1 MTPGTKIRAL
11 VVDDEP
17 VARDRVVRLLQQ
29 QADIELVGQCSNGLE
44 TVTAIEQL
52 SPDLVFLDVQMPEMD
67 GFEVVRALEA
77 GHVPAVVFVTAYDE
91 YAVRAFEVHAL
102 DYLLKPFSSMRFRA
116 MLAHARDQL
125 YRRRAGELG
134 RKLLSLAPTLWEKSE
149 KSEKSEK
156 AEKSDRPDNASVT
169 RPERLLVRSA
179 GRVHFVRTSEIEWCE
194 AAGNYVRLHV
204 GQESHLFR
212 ETMNSLESK
221 LDPRHFVRIHR
232 STIVNVEQIEQLQSS
247 LGGESTVILR
257 NGVTLTLSRGY
268 RETFQERFGKSQ

>member
-29 QADIELVGQCSNGLE
+29 QDDIELVGQCSNGIE
-44 TVTAIEQL
+44 TVTAIERL

-67 GFEVVRALEA
+67 GFEVVRALD
-77 GHVPAVVFVTAYDE
+77 GRHVPAVVFVTAYDE
-91 YAVRAFEVHAL
+91 YALRAFEVHAL
-102 DYLLKPFSSMRFRA
+102 DYLLKPFSSVRFRA
-116 MLAHARDQL
+116 TLAHARDQL
-125 YRRRAGELG
+125 HRHRAGELG
-134 RKLLSLAPTLWEKSE
+134 RKLMTLAPTLWERSE
-149 KSEKSEK
+149 KPDQPDP
-156 AEKSDRPDNASVT
+156 AERSHVG

-179 GRVHFVRTSEIEWCE
+179 GRVHFVRTAEIEWCE

-212 ETMNSLESK
+212 ETMNTLESK

-232 STIVNVEQIEQLQSS
+232 STIVNVEQIEQLRSS
-247 LGGESTVILR
+247 LGGENTVVLR
-257 NGVTLTLSRGY
+257 NGVKLTLSRGY
-268 RETFQERFGKSQ
+268 RESFQERVGRSV

>member
-1 MTPGTKIRAL
+1 MTLETKRAKIRAL

-44 TVTAIEQL
+44 TVTAIERL
-52 SPDLVFLDVQMPEMD
+52 APDLVFLDVQMPEMD

-77 GHVPAVVFVTAYDE
+77 THVPAVVFITAYDE

-116 MLAHARDQL
+116 TLAHARDQL
-125 YRRRAGELG
+125 HRHRAGELG
-134 RKLLSLAPTLWEKSE
+134 RKLLTLAPSLWDKPDKQAQSE
-149 KSEKSEK
+149 T
-156 AEKSDRPDNASVT
+156 PDKPA
-169 RPERLLVRSA
+169 RAGPERLLVRSA
-179 GRVHFVRTSEIEWCE
+179 GRVHFVRTSDIEWCE

-221 LDPRHFVRIHR
+221 LDARRFVRIHR
-232 STIVNVEQIEQLQSS
+232 STIVNVEQIEQLRSS
-247 LGGESTVILR
+247 LGGESIVLLR
-257 NGVTLTLSRGY
+257 NGVRLTLSRGY
-268 RETFQERFGKSQ
+268 REGFQERVGKSV

>member
-1 MTPGTKIRAL
+1 MTPDAKPPKIRAL

-29 QADIELVGQCSNGLE
+29 QGDIELVGECSNGLE

-102 DYLLKPFSSMRFRA
+102 DYLLKPFSSIRFRA
-116 MLAHARDQL
+116 TLAHARDQL
-125 YRRRAGELG
+125 HRHHAGELG
-134 RKLLSLAPTLWEKSE
+134 RKLLTLAPTLWDK
-149 KSEKSEK
+149 
-156 AEKSDRPDNASVT
+156 PGGT

-179 GRVHFVRTSEIEWCE
+179 GRVHFVRTAEIEWCE

-221 LDPRHFVRIHR
+221 LDPRRFVRIHR
-232 STIVNVEQIEQLQSS
+232 STIVNVEQIEQLRSA
-247 LGGESTVILR
+247 LGGESTVWLR
-257 NGVTLTLSRGY
+257 SGVKLTLSRGY
-268 RETFQERFGKSQ
+268 RDSFQERFGKTVE

>member
-1 MTPGTKIRAL
+1 MNLGTPEPKITKIRAL

-44 TVTAIEQL
+44 TVTAIERL
-52 SPDLVFLDVQMPEMD
+52 SPDLVFLDVQMPEMN

-116 MLAHARDQL
+116 TLAHARDQL
-125 YRRRAGELG
+125 HRHRAGELG
-134 RKLLSLAPTLWEKSE
+134 RKLLTLAPALWDK
-149 KSEKSEK
+149 
-156 AEKSDRPDNASVT
+156 PGGG

-179 GRVHFVRTSEIEWCE
+179 GRVHFVRTAEIEWCE

-221 LDPRHFVRIHR
+221 LDPQHFVRIHR
-232 STIVNVEQIEQLQSS
+232 STIVNVEQIEQLRSS
-247 LGGESTVILR
+247 LGGESTVLLR
-257 NGVTLTLSRGY
+257 NGVKLTLSRGY
-268 RETFQERFGKSQ
+268 RESFQERLGKSL

>member
-1 MTPGTKIRAL
+1 MTFSQKIRAL

-29 QADIELVGQCSNGLE
+29 QSDIELVGQCSNGLE
-44 TVTAIEQL
+44 TVTAIERL

-67 GFEVVRALEA
+67 GFEVVKALDA
-77 GHVPAVVFVTAYDE
+77 RHVPAVVFVTAYDE
-91 YAVRAFEVHAL
+91 YALRAFEVHAL

-116 MLAHARDQL
+116 TLAHARDQL
-125 YRRRAGELG
+125 HRRRAGELG
-134 RKLLSLAPTLWEKSE
+134 RKLLTLAPTLWERPEGSE
-149 KSEKSEK
+149 
-156 AEKSDRPDNASVT
+156 RPDNVDRADRPNGN

-179 GRVHFVRTSEIEWCE
+179 GRVHFVRTAEIEWCE

-204 GQESHLFR
+204 GRESHLFR

-232 STIVNVEQIEQLQSS
+232 STIVNVEQIEELRSS
-247 LGGESTVILR
+247 LGGESTVALR
-257 NGVTLTLSRGY
+257 NGVALTLSRGY
-268 RETFQERFGKSQ
+268 RESFQKSLGKSL

>member
-1 MTPGTKIRAL
+1 MTPGSKIRAL

-67 GFEVVRALEA
+67 GFEVVRALDA

-116 MLAHARDQL
+116 TLAHARDQL
-125 YRRRAGELG
+125 NRYRAGELG
-134 RKLLSLAPTLWEKSE
+134 RKLLTLAPTLWDKSE
-149 KSEKSEK
+149 KSEKSER
-156 AEKSDRPDNASVT
+156 SDSPSPA

-179 GRVHFVRTSEIEWCE
+179 GRVHFVRTAEIEWCE

-221 LDPRHFVRIHR
+221 LDPRHFIRIHR
-232 STIVNVEQIEQLQSS
+232 STIVNVEQIEQLRSS

-257 NGVTLTLSRGY
+257 NGVKLTLSRGY
-268 RETFQERFGKSQ
+268 REGFQERFGKSL

>member
-1 MTPGTKIRAL
+1 MTADTKPLKIRAL

-17 VARDRVVRLLQQ
+17 VARDRVVWLLQQ
-29 QADIELVGQCSNGLE
+29 QADIELVGECSNGLE

-52 SPDLVFLDVQMPEMD
+52 APDLVFLDVQMPEMD

-102 DYLLKPFSSMRFRA
+102 DYLLKPFSSIRFRA
-116 MLAHARDQL
+116 TLAHARDQL
-125 YRRRAGELG
+125 HRDHAGELG
-134 RKLLSLAPTLWEKSE
+134 RKLLTLAPTLWDKPGG
-149 KSEKSEK
+149 
-156 AEKSDRPDNASVT
+156 A

-204 GQESHLFR
+204 GQDSHLFR

-221 LDPRHFVRIHR
+221 LDPQRFVRIHR
-232 STIVNVEQIEQLQSS
+232 STIVNVEQIEQLRSS
-247 LGGESTVILR
+247 LGGESTVFLR
-257 NGVTLTLSRGY
+257 NGVKVTLSRGY
-268 RETFQERFGKSQ
+268 REAFQERFGKSL

>member
-1 MTPGTKIRAL
+1 MTPGSKIRAL

-29 QADIELVGQCSNGLE
+29 QDDIELVGQCSNGLE
-44 TVTAIEQL
+44 TVNAIEQL

-67 GFEVVRALEA
+67 GFEVVRALDA

-116 MLAHARDQL
+116 TLDHARDQL
-125 YRRRAGELG
+125 NRYRAGELG
-134 RKLLSLAPTLWEKSE
+134 RKLLTLAPALWEKSE
-149 KSEKSEK
+149 KSEKSEQP
-156 AEKSDRPDNASVT
+156 DRPSPSPN

-179 GRVHFVRTSEIEWCE
+179 GRVHFVRTAEIEWCE

-232 STIVNVEQIEQLQSS
+232 STIVNVEQIEQLRSS

-257 NGVTLTLSRGY
+257 NGIKLTLSRGY
-268 RETFQERFGKSQ
+268 REGFQERLGKSL

>member
-52 SPDLVFLDVQMPEMD
+52 SPDLVFLDVQMPELD
-67 GFEVVRALEA
+67 GFEVVRALDA

-102 DYLLKPFSSMRFRA
+102 DYLLKPFSSIRFRA

-125 YRRRAGELG
+125 YRHRAGELG
-134 RKLLSLAPTLWEKSE
+134 RKLLSLAPTLWEKSD
-149 KSEKSEK
+149 K
-156 AEKSDRPDNASVT
+156 PDLASVT

-221 LDPRHFVRIHR
+221 LDPRNFVRIHR
-232 STIVNVEQIEQLQSS
+232 STIVNVEQIEQLRSS

-257 NGVTLTLSRGY
+257 TGVTLTLSRGY
-268 RETFQERFGKSQ
+268 RETFQERFGKSL

>member
-1 MTPGTKIRAL
+1 MTLATKLTKIRAL

-29 QADIELVGQCSNGLE
+29 QSDIELVGQCSNGLE

-77 GHVPAVVFVTAYDE
+77 RHIPAVVFVTAYDE

-116 MLAHARDQL
+116 TLAHARHQL
-125 YRRRAGELG
+125 HRHRAGEFA
-134 RKLLSLAPTLWEKSE
+134 RNLLTLAPSLWEHDRTKS
-149 KSEKSEK
+149 
-156 AEKSDRPDNASVT
+156 A

-179 GRVHFVRTSEIEWCE
+179 GRVHFVRTGEIEWCE

-221 LDPRHFVRIHR
+221 LDPDRFVRIHR
-232 STIVNVEQIEQLQSS
+232 STIVNIDQIEQLRSC
-247 LGGESTVILR
+247 LGGESTVFLR
-257 NGVTLTLSRGY
+257 NGVKLTLSRGY
-268 RETFQERFGKSQ
+268 REGFQKRFNKSD

>member
-1 MTPGTKIRAL
+1 MTLETKTPKIRAL

-116 MLAHARDQL
+116 TLAHARDQL
-125 YRRRAGELG
+125 HRYRAGELG
-134 RKLLSLAPTLWEKSE
+134 RKLLTLAPTLWEKSE
-149 KSEKSEK
+149 K
-156 AEKSDRPDNASVT
+156 PDNPSGA
-169 RPERLLVRSA
+169 RHERLLVRSA

-221 LDPRHFVRIHR
+221 LEPRHFVRIHR
-232 STIVNVEQIEQLQSS
+232 STIVNVEQIEQLRSS

-257 NGVTLTLSRGY
+257 NGVKLTLSRGY
-268 RETFQERFGKSQ
+268 REGFQERFGKAV